1 MLDTFRKHSNSTL
14 IYLIFGALIVV
25 FVVSFGQGSQGFKSG
40 TLTGSSEYAAKV
52 NDESISITD
61 FNRQYRLQLAQLE
74 QRAGQPINEE
84 LAERMGF
91 RKQALESL
99 VNTTLLVQEAKKR
112 GLAVGDEELAAELQ
126 KVPSF
131 QKDGVFDK
139 ETYDKVLTYQNT
151 TPDDF
156 EAKER
161 QALLAQKMAGIVMS
175 SAVVTD
181 DEVHNEFVK
190 EHDRANLTF
199 VRFMPSQFVSD
210 VKLAPTDAELDAFI
224 AAHGP
229 QIEDFYNRNGFRYH
243 KPQRYQANDIL
254 VKLDEGATPDDDAKA
269 KAKAD
274 QAYQAL
280 KGGKSFADVAKA
292 FSEDTTTKDKGGDM
306 GTLTPGLDKT
316 LDDAVSKLQPGQYTA
331 PVKTHFGYQIIQV
344 NKVLPPEDKKLD
356 DVKKEIALELM
367 KTDAAKTLAQ
377 QKAEEALKAAQS
389 GKKLEELFPAS
400 EKKEGEVD
408 FASANKLEAQET
420 GAFSA
425 GEFVPRI
432 GQAPEIAQAA
442 FSLTTDKPVAP
453 KVFQNANAFYV
464 VELKAH
470 EKPAEAEFQKAKE
483 DLRQAMLGRKQND
496 LLTGFLKELRDS
508 GKVEENQAL
517 TLPQQGGQPS

>member
-40 TLTGSSEYAAKV
+40 SLTGSTEFAAKV
-52 NDESISITD
+52 NDESISIHD
-61 FNRQYRLQLAQLE
+61 FNRQYRLQLAQIE

-112 GLAVGDEELAAELQ
+112 GLAVGDAELAAELQ

-131 QKDGVFDK
+131 QKDGAFDK
-139 ETYDKVLTYQNT
+139 DAYEKVLTYQNT
-151 TPDDF
+151 TPDEF

-161 QALLAQKMAGIVMS
+161 DALLAQKMASIVMG

-181 DEVHNEFVK
+181 EEVHAEFVK
-190 EHDRANLTF
+190 EHDRANVTF
-199 VRFMPSQFVSD
+199 VRFLPSQFVSE
-210 VKLAPTDAELDAFI
+210 VKLNPSDAELDAFV

-229 QIEDFYNRNGFRYH
+229 QIEEFYNRNGFRYH
-243 KPQRYQANDIL
+243 KPQRYEAKDIL
-254 VKLDEGATPDDDAKA
+254 VKVEEGASADDDAKA

-280 KGGKSFADVAKA
+280 KAGKPFGDVAKQ
-292 FSEDTTTKDKGGDM
+292 FSDDATTKDKGGDM
-306 GTLTPGLDKT
+306 GTLSPGLDKA
-316 LDDAVSKLQPGQYTA
+316 LDAAVSKLQPGQFTE

-356 DVKKEIALELM
+356 DVKKDIALELM

-377 QKAEEALKAAQS
+377 QKAEEALKAAQA
-389 GKKLEELFPAS
+389 GKKLEEQYPAE
-400 EKKEGEVD
+400 EKKEGEVN
-408 FASANKLEAQET
+408 FAAANKVEAQET
-420 GAFSA
+420 GTFSA

-442 FSLTTDKPVAP
+442 FQLTADKPVAP
-453 KVFQNANAFYV
+453 KVFQNANAYYV

-470 EKPAEAEFQKAKE
+470 EKPAEADFEKAKE
-483 DLRQAMLGRKQND
+483 DLRQAMLSRKQND
-496 LLTGFLKELRDS
+496 ILTGFLKELRDS

-517 TLPQQGGQPS
+517 TMPQQGGQPS